1 MTNSHERTA
10 QKRRTREAILA
21 GARELL
27 GEGATVT
34 VAEAAK
40 RQGISR
46 ATAYRYFQDPA
57 ALAAEAGLA
66 VEVDDYATVVDGA
79 ETVRDKLLAINLYM
93 IELTLENEVA
103 FRQFLSKSL
112 DATSKEKNQNAHRR
126 GARRT
131 SMYEEALEP
140 VLDHIGHDVAQRL
153 KNALAATTGVEALV
167 ALMDVAGVEK
177 EAVQGMVGDMTAAIL
192 DKFLDSDDG

>member
-1 MTNSHERTA
+1 MKPPNERTE

-21 GARELL
+21 GARDLL
-27 GEGATVT
+27 REGADVT
-34 VAEAAK
+34 VAAAAR

-46 ATAYRYFQDPA
+46 ATAYRYFKDPA

-66 VEVDDYATVVDGA
+66 VEVAEYADVVKGA

-93 IELTLENEVA
+93 IDLTLDNEVS

-112 DATSKEKNQNAHRR
+112 DASSNGTEAPPNRR

-131 SMYEEALEP
+131 GMYELALQP
-140 VLDHIGHDVAQRL
+140 VADQIGQDRVQKL
-153 KNALAATTGVEALV
+153 KSALAATTGVEAMIALV
-167 ALMDVAGVEK
+167 DVA
-177 EAVQGMVGDMTAAIL
+177 AVDRGCVREIVGEMTQAIL
-192 DKFLDSDDG
+192 DRFLDNPPG